1 MRSLGLWSYIGEV
14 RSTAEGDLGWIH
26 SPELIRL
33 FTLATCTGTNG
44 SGSLYRHLH
53 FLAATLGYNR
63 QRRQVSTPA
72 GKPDMCPDCGR
83 RWGPSAD
90 APAPQFV
97 LDSHCGIQ
105 SRAVP
110 ASSRKSGLSPRASVR
125 IQYVHVSPIF
135 DAKLSV
141 CCMEADSMNRAGS
154 LPRYSCT
161 YTVLSVFGG

>member
-1 MRSLGLWSYIGEV
+1 MWRMTLRRLPCGCHRRRVSPPAG
-14 RSTAEGDLGWIH
+14 RRDLCPGCNRRCPGAALALPWRC
-26 SPELIRL
+26 PELFDWQEYAGPTGIFHVL
-33 FTLATCTGTNG
+33 FQTRTRT
-44 SGSLYRHLH
+44 
-53 FLAATLGYNR
+53 F
-63 QRRQVSTPA
+63 
-72 GKPDMCPDCGR
+72 
-83 RWGPSAD
+83 SA
-90 APAPQFV
+90 

-141 CCMEADSMNRAGS
+141 CCMEADSMNRASS

-161 YTVLSVFGG
+161 YTVLSVFDG